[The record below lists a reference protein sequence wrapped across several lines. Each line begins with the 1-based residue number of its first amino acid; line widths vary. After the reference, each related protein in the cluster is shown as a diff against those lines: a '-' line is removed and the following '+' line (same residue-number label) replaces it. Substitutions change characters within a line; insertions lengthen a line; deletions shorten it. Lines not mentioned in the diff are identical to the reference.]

1 MSYNTHSNETGAGNK
16 LTSKTAAQIALT
28 WVINALG
35 TENRGIKSRPD
46 LIVLNQTNI
55 PAILIETA
63 FISNPSDAAL
73 MGNDATLD
81 KLADNLYSAV
91 SIMLNDYTIR

>member
-1 MSYNTHSNETGAGNK
+1 M
-16 LTSKTAAQIALT
+16 
-28 WVINALG
+28 
-35 TENRGIKSRPD
+35 
-46 LIVLNQTNI
+46 LNQTNI

-81 KLADNLYSAV
+81 KLADNLYSAI